1 MKIDSF
7 SGDFRW
13 LSNFYPCK
21 VFLEDLEFRSV
32 EAAYVASKTLDE
44 NIRKQ
49 VQELKTSGE
58 CKSFGKT
65 IPLRKDWKEVRLK
78 VMENL
83 LRQKFQKDS
92 ELGQK
97 LISTKNIELI
107 EGNYWNDTF
116 WGVCKGKGK
125 NNLGKL
131 LMKIRREISGDIE
144 ITFEKRIK
152 NVRNVV

>member
-1 MKIDSF
+1 MKIESF
-7 SGDFRW
+7 SGEYRW
-13 LSNFYPCK
+13 LSNFWPCK

-44 NIRKQ
+44 NIREQ

-58 CKSFGKT
+58 CKAFGKT

-131 LMKIRREISGDIE
+131 LMKIRRELSGDLE

-152 NVRNVV
+152 KC